1 MAHYVPDNLFSI
13 DTNPKTIKG
22 QKLGY
27 ITAVLYLAPSN
38 ISGFQVC
45 SMAKMANC
53 ENACLYKAGRGAFN
67 ATQKARINKTHYFF
81 ADKIGFMRHM
91 AINIHRLIIKGA
103 KLNLIPLVRPNGTS
117 DIKWE
122 NVPVTIDD
130 KTAKIIGKKA
140 GIYANIFALFPE
152 IQFYDYTKIP
162 SRDNNIPNYD
172 LTYSYSGAPGYIKYV
187 NQAINKGMRI
197 AAVFRSEKII
207 PAEFMGIKVVPGD
220 NSDIR
225 HLDPKNSIV
234 ALYAKGP
241 GKKDNSGFVI
251 DSPRIIPMKLAA

>member
-1 MAHYVPDNLFSI
+1 MSHYIPNELFSI

-38 ISGFQVC
+38 ISGYQVC
-45 SMAKMANC
+45 PMAKMANC

-67 ATQKARINKTHYFF
+67 ATQKARINKTQYYF
-81 ADKIGFMRHM
+81 ADKIGFMRQI

-103 KLNLIPLVRPNGTS
+103 KLDLIPLVRMNGTS

-122 NVPVTIDD
+122 NVPISIDD
-130 KTAKIIGKKA
+130 KTAKIIDKKA
-140 GIYANIFALFPE
+140 GIYTNIFSVFPE

-162 SRDNNIPNYD
+162 SRDNSIPNYD
-172 LTYSYSGAPGYIKYV
+172 LTYSYSGASGYIKYV
-187 NQAINKGMRI
+187 TQAINNGMRI
-197 AAVFRSEKII
+197 AVVFRNENII
-207 PAEFMGIKVVPGD
+207 PKEFLGIHVVPGD

-225 HLDPKNSIV
+225 HLDPKGSII

-241 GKKDNSGFVI
+241 GKKDNSGFVV
-251 DSPRIIPMKLAA
+251 DAPKIIPIKLAA